1 MHTHTPHPG
10 LVKNSSIWNELHFLI
25 KKDNFFV
32 THFSL
37 NENVAD
43 SKQNRKSK
51 AKLMYPPKLFR
62 NSKEQKK
69 SRLKYNLAFWL
80 FTQFRIF
87 APAPRKKSN
96 KSRRRKFRLKT
107 FFFLLFFL
115 EKSFI
120 SPLALEII
128 IFSFWFWFE
137 VPLKNV
143 VLYL

>member
-1 MHTHTPHPG
+1 M
-10 LVKNSSIWNELHFLI
+10 I

-107 FFFLLFFL
+107 FFFAFFPRKKFYITFGL
-115 EKSFI
+115 RNYYFFT
-120 SPLALEII
+120 LALILSSTEKCCI
-128 IFSFWFWFE
+128 
-137 VPLKNV
+137 VPIV
-143 VLYL
+143 R

>member
-1 MHTHTPHPG
+1 
-10 LVKNSSIWNELHFLI
+10 LI

-80 FTQFRIF
+80 FSFYPIQNFCSSPAKKVKQKSEKKVSSKNFFFF
-87 APAPRKKSN
+87 AFFPRKKFYITSGLRN
-96 KSRRRKFRLKT
+96 YY
-107 FFFLLFFL
+107 FFIL
-115 EKSFI
+115 
-120 SPLALEII
+120 
-128 IFSFWFWFE
+128 
-137 VPLKNV
+137 
-143 VLYL
+143 VLI